1 MDALV
6 RRVLKKSY
14 TNRCTSSMSIKKVIE
29 QFLYINLCSYANGCT
44 SLMSKK
50 KKNYRGEK

>member
-50 KKNYRGEK
+50 KKKL